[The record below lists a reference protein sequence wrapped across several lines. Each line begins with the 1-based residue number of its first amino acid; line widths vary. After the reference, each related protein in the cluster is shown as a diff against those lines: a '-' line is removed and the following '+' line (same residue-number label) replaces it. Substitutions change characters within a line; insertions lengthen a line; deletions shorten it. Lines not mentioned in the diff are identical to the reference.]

1 MVKVSLLFISSLG
14 IHAVNSL
21 PGWPWS
27 SDQIRIAFNN
37 KDEHIESF
45 DRHSTSAA
53 VGYGAKFKRDRFVN
67 IDKHQTF
74 IGDYVTTWP
83 TATAQPVQQNSDGTP
98 YADPTGSTG
107 SAAVTTSANA
117 TTAPI
122 SAPSAAGV
130 VGTIA
135 GIPITASAG
144 AREIAIASQTITLG
158 GPPITITGDNVV
170 GLGPNGIWVQ
180 MPGGGMSTITL
191 GAAPTDGG
199 PAPVSATL
207 GASANST
214 ATPEPNQPNSGA
226 GDANQTGSSGLSAP
240 HISTNSSVNPSTAIN
255 ATATGDSSETGASVL
270 ASPSATSAPPVQPTT
285 TANTTSTGDPPGSGT
300 GSAIAGMTNSSAIS
314 GAPPASNLPASSDP
328 PIMTEPSASPT
339 LTDSSMTSDS
349 SQPTQTSVPANTTSD
364 SDPPSTTSSE
374 AATITPPPATVES
387 VTCSLFNQDPDQGRT
402 QAGCVCSDSI
412 TVSPKT
418 ALPSTAHQSDSCV
431 FNPTEIGSSSLV
443 VSTLVNT
450 VTSNC
455 QIGTAAGMNAP
466 TYTGTVAGCTPTST
480 VPPGPPQATFVVQL
494 SDHAVNMGDMNKS
507 EDTYN
512 KFKTDMMG
520 KLQELCA
527 DPADGQSGSCD
538 SSKSATEDDV
548 WTIINGGDEPGKLVF
563 KISDSHYNSKDELDT
578 MLAILVVGVAQSAQ
592 ASCTQVPYTYDA
604 DPTQSGCHKPE
615 QLKRNPIGMRN
626 AVMKPRDLDPD
637 DPDFNK
643 IRLDPR
649 TPISEGDVG
658 GTRTMQ
664 CHTTMTVCSGPDHV
678 SKYDSF
684 PYIGVSNI

>member
-1 MVKVSLLFISSLG
+1 
-14 IHAVNSL
+14 
-21 PGWPWS
+21 
-27 SDQIRIAFNN
+27 
-37 KDEHIESF
+37 
-45 DRHSTSAA
+45 
-53 VGYGAKFKRDRFVN
+53 
-67 IDKHQTF
+67 
-74 IGDYVTTWP
+74 
-83 TATAQPVQQNSDGTP
+83 
-98 YADPTGSTG
+98 
-107 SAAVTTSANA
+107 
-117 TTAPI
+117 
-122 SAPSAAGV
+122 
-130 VGTIA
+130 
-135 GIPITASAG
+135 
-144 AREIAIASQTITLG
+144 
-158 GPPITITGDNVV
+158 
-170 GLGPNGIWVQ
+170 
-180 MPGGGMSTITL
+180 
-191 GAAPTDGG
+191 
-199 PAPVSATL
+199 
-207 GASANST
+207 
-214 ATPEPNQPNSGA
+214 
-226 GDANQTGSSGLSAP
+226 
-240 HISTNSSVNPSTAIN
+240 
-255 ATATGDSSETGASVL
+255 
-270 ASPSATSAPPVQPTT
+270 
-285 TANTTSTGDPPGSGT
+285 
-300 GSAIAGMTNSSAIS
+300 
-314 GAPPASNLPASSDP
+314 
-328 PIMTEPSASPT
+328 
-339 LTDSSMTSDS
+339 
-349 SQPTQTSVPANTTSD
+349 
-364 SDPPSTTSSE
+364 
-374 AATITPPPATVES
+374 
-387 VTCSLFNQDPDQGRT
+387 
-402 QAGCVCSDSI
+402 
-412 TVSPKT
+412 
-418 ALPSTAHQSDSCV
+418 
-431 FNPTEIGSSSLV
+431 
-443 VSTLVNT
+443 
-450 VTSNC
+450 
-455 QIGTAAGMNAP
+455 MNAP